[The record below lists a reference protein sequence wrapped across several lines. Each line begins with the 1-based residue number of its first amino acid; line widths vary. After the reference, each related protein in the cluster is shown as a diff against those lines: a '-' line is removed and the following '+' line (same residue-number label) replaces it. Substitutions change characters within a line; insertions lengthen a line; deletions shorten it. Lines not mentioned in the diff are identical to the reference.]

1 MAAGDGIA
9 IEHGAIEHGTG
20 LADAFARDPI
30 PAAAG
35 IGLRHTHYGDFLTG
49 RPATAWIEV
58 HSENYL
64 CPGGPRLA
72 TLEAIRRHYP
82 LSCHGVG
89 LSLGSAEGLDTDHLA
104 RLRALFDRFEPG
116 LVSEHVSWS
125 TTGGDYLNDLL
136 PLPYTEE
143 ALDTLVGNIGQAQ
156 DALSR
161 TILIENPSSYV
172 TFAESALPEWEFCVE
187 AAKRSGCGL
196 LLDVNNI
203 HVSAFN
209 HGYDAQDFVRAIPG
223 ELVGEIHVAGHADTE
238 WNGRPVLIDDHGSTV
253 KEAVWD
259 LLDTALARIGPKP
272 VLMEWDLDLPP
283 LDILLGEAARAQ
295 AALDRLG
302 PEPRIPD
309 DVA

>member
-1 MAAGDGIA
+1 MAAEDGMA
-9 IEHGAIEHGTG
+9 FDHGNG
-20 LADAFARDPI
+20 LAGRNKRDPV

-35 IGLRHTHYGDFLTG
+35 IGLRHTHYGEFLNG
-49 RPATAWIEV
+49 RPATAWLEV

-72 TLEAIRRHYP
+72 TLEAIRQHYP

-89 LSLGSAEGLDTDHLA
+89 LSLGSAEGLDPGHLEQ
-104 RLRALFDRFEPG
+104 LRSLFDRFEPG

-143 ALDTLVGNIGQAQ
+143 ALDILVRNIGQAQ
-156 DALSR
+156 DAFGR
-161 TILIENPSSYV
+161 RILIENPSSYV
-172 TFAESALPEWEFCVE
+172 TFAQSTIPEWEFCAE
-187 AAKRSGCGL
+187 AARRSGCGL

-203 HVSAFN
+203 HVSAHN
-209 HGYDAQDFVRAIPG
+209 HGYDALEFLNAIPG
-223 ELVGEIHVAGHADTE
+223 DLVGEIHIAGHADTE
-238 WNGRPVLIDDHGSTV
+238 WDGRPVLIDDHGSTV

-259 LLDTALARIGPKP
+259 LLEIALSRFGPKP

-283 LDILLGEAARAQ
+283 LETLLGEAGRAQ
-295 AALDRLG
+295 ALLDRLA
-302 PEPRIPD
+302 PERPALD
-309 DVA
+309 NVA

>member
-1 MAAGDGIA
+1 MA
-9 IEHGAIEHGTG
+9 IEHGNG
-20 LADAFARDPI
+20 LAQTFARDPV

-35 IGLRHTHYGDFLTG
+35 VGLRHVHYGDFLNG
-49 RPATAWIEV
+49 GPPVGWLEV

-72 TLEAIRRHYP
+72 TLEAIRQHYP

-89 LSLGSAEGLDTDHLA
+89 LSLGSAEGLDSGHLA
-104 RLRALFDRFEPG
+104 RLRALIDRFEPG

-143 ALDTLVGNIGQAQ
+143 ALGILVRNIGQAQ
-156 DALSR
+156 DALGRS
-161 TILIENPSSYV
+161 ILIENPSSYV
-172 TFAESALPEWEFCVE
+172 TFADSTIPEWEFCAE
-187 AAKRSGCGL
+187 AARRSGCGL

-203 HVSAFN
+203 HVSACN
-209 HGYDAQDFVRAIPG
+209 HGYDAQEFLNAIPG
-223 ELVGEIHVAGHADTE
+223 DLVGEVHIAGHTDTQWDE
-238 WNGRPVLIDDHGSTV
+238 RPVLIDDHGSTV
-253 KEAVWD
+253 KDAVWD
-259 LLDTALARIGPKP
+259 LLDAALARIGPKP

-283 LDILLGEAARAQ
+283 LDTLLGEAAKAQ
-295 AALDRLG
+295 AALDRLAPASG
-302 PEPRIPD
+302 LLD

>member
-1 MAAGDGIA
+1 MA
-9 IEHGAIEHGTG
+9 IEHGSGPVDT
-20 LADAFARDPI
+20 FARDPV

-35 IGLRHTHYGDFLTG
+35 VGLRHTHYGDFLNG
-49 RPATAWIEV
+49 GPAAAWLEV

-72 TLEAIRRHYP
+72 ALEAIRRHYP

-89 LSLGSAEGLDTDHLA
+89 LSLGSAEGLDSGHLA
-104 RLRALFDRFEPG
+104 QLRSLIDRFEPG

-143 ALDTLVGNIGQAQ
+143 ALAILVRNIGQAQ
-156 DALSR
+156 DALGR

-172 TFAESALPEWEFCVE
+172 TFAESTIPEWEFCAE
-187 AAKRSGCGL
+187 AARRSGCGL

-203 HVSAFN
+203 HVSAHN
-209 HGYDAQDFVRAIPG
+209 HGYDALEFLNAIPG
-223 ELVGEIHVAGHADTE
+223 DLVGEIHVAGHADTE
-238 WNGRPVLIDDHGSTV
+238 WDGRPVLIDDHGSTV
-253 KEAVWD
+253 KEAVWN
-259 LLDTALARIGPKP
+259 LLDSALARIGPKP

-283 LDILLGEAARAQ
+283 LDILLGEATRAQ
-295 AALDRLG
+295 AALDGLA
-302 PEPRIPD
+302 PETRSPAD
-309 DVA
+309 AA

>member
-1 MAAGDGIA
+1 MPF
-9 IEHGAIEHGTG
+9 EHGNGRAES
-20 LADAFARDPI
+20 FARDPI

-35 IGLRHTHYGDFLTG
+35 VGLRHTHYGDFLNG
-49 RPATAWIEV
+49 GPAVAWLEV

-72 TLEAIRRHYP
+72 TLEAIRQHYP

-89 LSLGSAEGLDTDHLA
+89 LSLGSAEGLDAGHLA
-104 RLRALFDRFEPG
+104 RLRTLIDRFEPS

-143 ALDTLVGNIGQAQ
+143 ALGILVRNIGQAQ
-156 DALSR
+156 EALGRS
-161 TILIENPSSYV
+161 ILIENPSSYV
-172 TFAESALPEWEFCVE
+172 TFAESTIPEWEFCAE
-187 AAKRSGCGL
+187 AARRSGCGL

-203 HVSAFN
+203 HVSACN
-209 HGYDAQDFVRAIPG
+209 HGYDAHEFLNAIPG
-223 ELVGEIHVAGHADTE
+223 GLVGEIHIAGHANTQWD
-238 WNGRPVLIDDHGSTV
+238 GRPVLIDDHGSTV
-253 KEAVWD
+253 KDAVWD
-259 LLDTALARIGPKP
+259 LLDAALARIGPKP

-283 LDILLGEAARAQ
+283 LDTLLGEAAKAQ
-295 AALDRLG
+295 AALDRLA
-302 PEPRIPD
+302 PESGLLD

>member
-1 MAAGDGIA
+1 MAFD
-9 IEHGAIEHGTG
+9 HGNGSSGGFTRE
-20 LADAFARDPI
+20 PV

-35 IGLRHTHYGDFLTG
+35 VGLRHTHYNEFLAG
-49 RPATAWIEV
+49 RPAVAWLEV

-72 TLEAIRRHYP
+72 TLEAIRQHYP

-89 LSLGSAEGLDTDHLA
+89 LSLGSAEGLDKDHLA

-143 ALDTLVGNIGQAQ
+143 ALDILVRNIGQAQ
-156 DALSR
+156 DAFGR
-161 TILIENPSSYV
+161 RILIENPSSYV
-172 TFAESALPEWEFCVE
+172 TFAQSTIPEWEFCAE
-187 AAKRSGCGL
+187 AARRSGCGL

-203 HVSAFN
+203 HVSAHN
-209 HGYDAQDFVRAIPG
+209 HGYDALEFLNAIPG
-223 ELVGEIHVAGHADTE
+223 DPVGEIHIAGHADTE
-238 WNGRPVLIDDHGSTV
+238 WDGRPVLIDDHGSTV
-253 KEAVWD
+253 KEAVWE
-259 LLDTALARIGPKP
+259 LLETALSRLGPKP

-283 LDILLGEAARAQ
+283 LETLLGEAGRAQ
-295 AALDRLG
+295 ALLDRLA
-302 PEPRIPD
+302 PQRRVLD

>member
-1 MAAGDGIA
+1 MAAENGVA
-9 IEHGAIEHGTG
+9 LEHRNGSAGT
-20 LADAFARDPI
+20 FARDPV

-35 IGLRHTHYGDFLTG
+35 IGLRHAHYDDFLAG
-49 RPATAWIEV
+49 RPAAAWLEV

-72 TLEAIRRHYP
+72 TLEAIRQRYP

-89 LSLGSAEGLDTDHLA
+89 LSLGSAEGLDSDHLA
-104 RLRALFDRFEPG
+104 QLRSLIDRFEPG
-116 LVSEHVSWS
+116 LISEHVSWS

-143 ALDTLVGNIGQAQ
+143 ALETLVRNVGQAQ
-156 DALSR
+156 DALGRS
-161 TILIENPSSYV
+161 ILIENPSSYV
-172 TFAESALPEWEFCVE
+172 TFAESTIPEWEFCTE
-187 AAKRSGCGL
+187 AARRSGCGL
-196 LLDVNNI
+196 LLDINNI
-203 HVSAFN
+203 HVSAHN
-209 HGYDAQDFVRAIPG
+209 HGYDAHDYLNAVPG
-223 ELVGEIHVAGHADTE
+223 DLVGEIHIAGHADTQ
-238 WNGRPVLIDDHGSTV
+238 WDGRPVLIDDHGSTV

-259 LLDTALARIGPKP
+259 LLDAALARIGPKP

-283 LDILLGEAARAQ
+283 LDTLLGEAAKAQ

-302 PEPRIPD
+302 AESGLLD